1 MVNRDKPCYLTL
13 AGKRKLEQELEEI
26 RTVRRPALA
35 ENIRQLNGF
44 GGFSETEMDEFVN
57 EQNQIDAHVK
67 EIEYMLRHA
76 IIIADGGGAGDKVGL
91 GSHVTVRDGGGD
103 EIHWTIVG
111 SAEANTRQGKISNES
126 PIGRALLGHKVGDVV
141 DIRTPA
147 SILKAKVVSIN
158 GAG

>member
-1 MVNRDKPCYLTL
+1 MVNRDKPCYLTPT
-13 AGKRKLEQELEEI
+13 GKRKLEQELEEI

-44 GGFSETEMDEFVN
+44 GGFSETEMDDFVN

-76 IIIADGGGAGDKVGL
+76 TIIEDGGGAGDKVGL
-91 GSHVTVRDGGGD
+91 GSHVTVRDGGGE

-111 SAEANTRQGKISNES
+111 SAEASSRHGKISNES
-126 PIGRALLGHKVGDVV
+126 LVGASLLGHHPGEVV
-141 DIRTPA
+141 TVQAPGGLQEFT
-147 SILKAKVVSIN
+147 ILKIE
-158 GAG
+158 

>member
-44 GGFSETEMDEFVN
+44 GGFSETEMDDFVN
-57 EQNQIDAHVK
+57 EQNQIDAHIK

-76 IIIADGGGAGDKVGL
+76 VIIADGGNGGDKVGL
-91 GSHVTVRDGGGD
+91 GSNVTVRDGGGE

-111 SAEANTRQGKISNES
+111 STEANARKGKISNES
-126 PIGRALLGHKVGDVV
+126 LVGAALMGHGPGDVV
-141 DIRTPA
+141 SVQAPGGLQQFT
-147 SILKAKVVSIN
+147 ILKIE
-158 GAG
+158 